1 MNRFASLRGL
11 GVALVAVVGFSQA
24 LTGTTTS
31 TVAPEYA
38 MSAAAPSLEITQSDV
53 IASNKK
59 VASAHAALVSMWGA
73 DFNQIGRRFAP
84 PDIINYYGG
93 VRTGCGIMRGSN
105 ALYCPGDNT
114 IYFDEVFVAAQAKS
128 AARQLGTDG
137 DMAAVGVIA
146 HEMGHAV
153 AMQLG
158 HISRV
163 SYQNESTADCLAGAF
178 AKRAGTDG
186 SLEKGDIEEAFFAMS
201 SAGDPEPQ
209 LTGDG
214 QRDRWILAR
223 LAKRGHGTR
232 EQRMQNFKNGLDG
245 GAGACL
251 PEFRGLANS

>member
-1 MNRFASLRGL
+1 MKRFASLRGL
-11 GVALVAVVGFSQA
+11 GAALVAVVGFSQA
-24 LTGTTTS
+24 LTGTTVS

-38 MSAAAPSLEITQSDV
+38 ATAVAPSLDITRDDV
-53 IASNKK
+53 IRSNRK
-59 VASAHAALVSMWGA
+59 VSEAHGALIAMWGA

-84 PDIINYYGG
+84 PDLVNYYGG
-93 VRTGCGIMRGSN
+93 VRTGCGVMRGSN

-114 IYFDEVFVAAQAKS
+114 IYFDEVFVAVQAKQ
-128 AARQLGTDG
+128 AARELGTDG
-137 DMAAVGVIA
+137 DMAAIGVIA

-178 AKRAGTDG
+178 AKHAGTDG
-186 SLEKGDIEEAFFAMS
+186 SLENGDIEEAFYAMS
-201 SAGDPEPQ
+201 SAGDPEPR
-209 LTGDG
+209 LTGDS
-214 QRDRWILAR
+214 QRDGWILAR
-223 LAKRGHGTR
+223 LARRGHGTR

-251 PEFRGLANS
+251 PEFRGLSS